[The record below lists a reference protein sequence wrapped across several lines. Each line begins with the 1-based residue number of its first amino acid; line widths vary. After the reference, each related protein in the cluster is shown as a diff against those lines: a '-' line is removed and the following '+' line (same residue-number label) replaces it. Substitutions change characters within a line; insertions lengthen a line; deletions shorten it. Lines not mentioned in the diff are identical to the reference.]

1 MTTDDYTRITMI
13 KNVIVGAAGRNS
25 DLEAGGAHE
34 GTIVL
39 QALTCLIKEAT
50 LTIH

>member
-1 MTTDDYTRITMI
+1 MTMI
-13 KNVIVGAAGRNS
+13 KKVIVSAAGRDS
-25 DLEAGGAHE
+25 DLEAGSAHE
-34 GTIVL
+34 GIIAL